1 MWGPRH
7 QVRSLGSATSVFT
20 HGAITLAQDCPYL
33 VTAPV
38 GSEVIWKSLGIHV
51 RAAEARESS

>member
-7 QVRSLGSATSVFT
+7 QVRWLGSAASVFT
-20 HGAITLAQDCPYL
+20 HGAITLAQDGPYL

-38 GSEVIWKSLGIHV
+38 GSEVIWKRVGIHV
-51 RAAEARESS
+51 RAAEAQG